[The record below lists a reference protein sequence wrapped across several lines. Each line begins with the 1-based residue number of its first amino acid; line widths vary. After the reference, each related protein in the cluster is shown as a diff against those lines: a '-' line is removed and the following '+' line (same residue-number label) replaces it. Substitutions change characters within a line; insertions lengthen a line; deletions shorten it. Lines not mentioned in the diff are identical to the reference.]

1 MGKGLKVAGL
11 ILGIFGILSAVIGF
25 FVPFLSLAGFP
36 GSIVGLV
43 LSCVGLKKGKDGL
56 GTAALVLTIIATV
69 FTGITF
75 FTCGLCVICAA
86 GAASG
91 LASL

>member
-11 ILGIFGILSAVIGF
+11 VLGIFGILSATIGF
-25 FVPFLSLAGFP
+25 FVPFLSLIGLPA
-36 GSIVGLV
+36 SIVGLV

-56 GTAALVLTIIATV
+56 GTAALVLSIIATV

-75 FTCGLCVICAA
+75 FTCGLCVLCVAS
-86 GAASG
+86 AAS
-91 LASL
+91 SLGV